1 MKKVGK
7 IIAGV
12 LALGVA
18 AAVGAGVFFYGTFF
32 QKAGQT
38 IEMLKELTDGTSF
51 QVDADCKVTLKANS
65 TDAMLLTALIQK
77 TMGSEESSFE
87 LTASGQSN
95 KTDFA
100 FDISAGLAQTDAKPI
115 ELTNLIKAEDGCYI
129 GVDKLVAAAAGDT
142 LDNNLLLKIAYEGWI
157 KNHYVS
163 WSQLKQLIFDLTG
176 KNLETGELS
185 VTWADV
191 FMFFCSPD
199 HLFDPDLWSAVQVSK
214 KADGYSTYQIN
225 ADYFSSLIGL
235 NSDAV
240 DAQLEFHVNKESKT
254 YELKLDVTVTDD
266 QGNQIQTSAEAS
278 AKAMEEQTVIAA
290 PELLLSDE
298 QISQI
303 KDIIQN
309 LLGGL

>member
-38 IEMLKELTDGTSF
+38 IEMLKDLTDGTSF

-77 TMGSEESSFE
+77 AMGSEESSFE

-95 KTDFA
+95 KTNFA
-100 FDISAGLAQTDAKPI
+100 FDISAGLAQANAEPI
-115 ELTNLIKAEDGCYI
+115 ELVDLVKAEDGCYI

-163 WSQLKQLIFDLTG
+163 WNQLKQLIFDLTG
-176 KNLETGELS
+176 KDLETGELS

-191 FMFFCSPD
+191 FMFLCSPD

-225 ADYFSSLIGL
+225 ADYFSSLVGL
-235 NSDAV
+235 DSDAV
-240 DAQLEFHVNKESKT
+240 DAQLEFHVDKESKT

-278 AKAMEEQTVIAA
+278 AKAMEEQITIAA

-298 QISQI
+298 QINQI

>member
-12 LALGVA
+12 LILSA
-18 AAVGAGVFFYGTFF
+18 AAVLGAGVFFYATFF

-77 TMGSEESSFE
+77 AMGSEESSFE

-95 KTDFA
+95 KTNFA
-100 FDISAGLAQTDAKPI
+100 FDISAGLAQAGAKTI
-115 ELTNLIKAEDGCYI
+115 ELADLIKADGDCYI
-129 GVDKLVAAAAGDT
+129 SVDKLVAAAAGDT
-142 LDNNLLLKIAYEGWI
+142 INNKLLLKIAYEGWI

-163 WSQLKQLIFDLTG
+163 WSQLKQLVLDLTG
-176 KNLETGELS
+176 KTLETGELS

-191 FMFFCSPD
+191 FMFLCSPD

-214 KADGYSTYQIN
+214 KADGYSIYQIDAN
-225 ADYFSSLIGL
+225 YFSSLIGL
-235 NSDAV
+235 NPDMV
-240 DAQLEFHVNKESKT
+240 DAQLEFHVDKESKT
-254 YELKLDVTVTDD
+254 YDLKLDVTVTDD

-278 AKAMEEQTVIAA
+278 AKAMEEQAAIAA